1 MKKSTVRI
9 LVVDDYEPWRRFV
22 TSVLHGLP
30 EAQIVGEASDGL
42 AAIQKAEEL
51 QPDLILLDIGLPT
64 LNGIEA
70 GRRIRQLSPQS
81 KILFMSE
88 YSSPDIVKA
97 ALRIGAHGYLAKVDS
112 GNELLPAVATIL
124 QDRKFASTR
133 LGGQAFIDGL
143 RERDADFFVPGNIA
157 AAVEPENI
165 EISRCHEVAF
175 YADDASFANG
185 FARFVKSN
193 LRAGNSVVVIGTQ
206 QHRASVL
213 ARLRAETV
221 DVATAIHRGSYLEAD
236 SVESLSRFMTGD
248 MPDESR
254 LTRIATELIM
264 QAAAAGQGRDSRV
277 AMCGELAPVLLAQGN
292 VEGAIRVEQL
302 FDNIVRTRHVDV
314 LCGYLSSTFQPGQ
327 NYQAF
332 ERVCAEHSAVH

>member
-1 MKKSTVRI
+1 MKQSTVRI

-22 TSVLHGLP
+22 TSVLHVLP

-42 AAIQKAEEL
+42 AAVQKAEEL

-70 GRRIRQLSPQS
+70 GRRIRQLPHHS

-124 QDRKFASTR
+124 QDRKFASTSV
-133 LGGQAFIDGL
+133 GGQALVDGL
-143 RERDADFFVPGNIA
+143 RERDADCFVPGNIA
-157 AAVEPENI
+157 AASEPENI

-175 YADDASFANG
+175 YADDASFADG
-185 FARFVKSN
+185 FARFVKPHLKS
-193 LRAGNSVVVIGTQ
+193 GNSLIVIVTQ

-213 ARLRAETV
+213 ARLRAEAV
-221 DVATAIHRGSYLEAD
+221 DLATAIHGGRYLEVD
-236 SVESLSRFMTGD
+236 SVDTLSKFMAGD

-254 LTRIATELIM
+254 LMRVATDLVM
-264 QAAAAGQGRDSRV
+264 QAAAARQSKDHRV
-277 AMCGELAPVLLAQGN
+277 AICGELAPVLLEQGN

-302 FDNIVRTRHVDV
+302 FDKIVRTHDIDL
-314 LCGYLSSTFQPGQ
+314 LCGYLSSTFQPRES
-327 NYQAF
+327 NQAF